1 MRAFEFL
8 NEDQT
13 LNPQKLTKDPKRFD
27 NLINNIKTGKPL
39 FLKDGTPTII
49 NPSEADRLVNLN
61 QQGQFMGRGITLL
74 GKDQKQYPLS
84 SFLKT
89 ADYGGQAI
97 PPGQE
102 KNMAP
107 TKEGAKLKPKD
118 IGLHDRAIIANG
130 LGKEI
135 ANNQSLNSSDPGK
148 IVIDLAKQLE
158 SGQTPTLPAGIDSS
172 ISTAINDYAGEY
184 LGVWALI
191 LGKTD
196 FPNKEKFLE
205 WLNSPL
211 PNLQLF
217 FPSESNNSIAD
228 SYALIDP
235 KSGHQINISSKGNKG
250 GAPPAISGLKIP
262 DHVKNKKAYEL
273 PVKFIELMQNESLPK
288 PTTISQA
295 FQAMNLINEYN
306 PQAIPSKFKKF
317 LPWDQSIIAEVN
329 QSRKNKISLPKY
341 QSLWADISFREDERT
356 TDGGKLTHS
365 VKNAVKEIINSG
377 GIPEFEAAIL
387 ETLDY
392 NFIQQD
398 TVTRKGG
405 QMYFKTNWPA
415 RIQGKVTV
423 ETKSGA
429 TDPTKGSFSF
439 KLHFQ

>member
-8 NEDQT
+8 KEEQT

-27 NLINNIKTGKPL
+27 NLINNIRSGKPL
-39 FLKDGTPTII
+39 FLKDGTEVII
-49 NPSEADRLVNLN
+49 DPSEADRLSDLN
-61 QQGQFMGRGITLL
+61 QTGQFTGRITLL
-74 GKDQKQYPLS
+74 GKDKKQYPLS

-89 ADYGGQAI
+89 AEYGGQAI

-102 KNMAP
+102 KTMAP
-107 TKEGAKLKPKD
+107 TKEGVKLKPKD
-118 IGLHDRAIIANG
+118 IGLHDRAIVANG
-130 LGKEI
+130 LGTEI
-135 ANNQSLNSSDPGK
+135 SSNQSLNSSEPGK

-158 SGQTPTLPAGIDSS
+158 AGQTPTIPAGTDSS
-172 ISTAINDYAGEY
+172 ISKAINDYAGEY

-196 FPNKEKFLE
+196 FPNKEKFLK

-262 DHVKNKKAYEL
+262 EHVKKKKAYEL

-306 PQAIPSKFKKF
+306 PKAIPAKFKKF
-317 LPWDQSIIAEVN
+317 LPWDQTIIDEVN
-329 QSRKNKISLPKY
+329 QSRKNKTPLPRY
-341 QSLWADISFREDERT
+341 QSLWADIVFKEEERT

-365 VKNAVKEIINSG
+365 VKNSVKEIINSG
-377 GIPEFEAAIL
+377 GIPDFESAIL

-439 KLHFQ
+439 KLHFS